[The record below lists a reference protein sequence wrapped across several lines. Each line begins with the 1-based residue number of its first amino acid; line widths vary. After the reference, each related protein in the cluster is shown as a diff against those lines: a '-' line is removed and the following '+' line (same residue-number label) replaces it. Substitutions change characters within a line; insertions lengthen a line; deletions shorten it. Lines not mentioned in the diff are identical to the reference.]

1 MVFPPELVRAIDDH
15 GAGLR
20 ILVVRLGAF
29 GDVLR
34 ALPAFRLA
42 RFALPDADIR
52 WVCDDRWASILEGHP
67 DLDGVIAVPRRA
79 RSAGAFLAFVRALRR
94 PRPGLVLD
102 FHGNLRSGI
111 VGRLSGSP
119 VRLGH
124 DGHQQKEGNRLF
136 TTHRVPEGERRRSRI
151 ERNLDLVRA
160 LGLPDSPLP
169 TAGLEL
175 PAAACRRATSIVR
188 DLLGSVAPYA
198 ILNPGASAAQAYKKP
213 PRELLV
219 AAARRVADAG
229 VAPIVVHGPG
239 EHEDARA
246 VADAGAARLAPPT
259 SIFELAALLSR
270 ARLFVGG
277 DSGPLHLAC
286 AVGCPVVGIYGPT
299 DPVVNAPWGSQHR
312 VVSPPGRPYTGI
324 KRLDRAAGGFAG
336 IVPEDVEAA
345 VDALLATTSPS
356 LSG

>member
-1 MVFPPELVRAIDDH
+1 MIFPPEVARSLDDH

-29 GDVLR
+29 GDILR

-42 RFALPDADIR
+42 RFALPDAVFQ
-52 WVCDDRWASILEGHP
+52 WVCDDRWAPILEGHP
-67 DLDGVIAVPRRA
+67 DLDGVIPLPRRS
-79 RSAGAFLAFVRALRR
+79 RSPGAWLSFLRALRHG
-94 PRPGLVLD
+94 RPGLVLD

-111 VGRLSGSP
+111 VGRLSGAGS
-119 VRLGH
+119 RLGH
-124 DGHQQKEGNRLF
+124 EGHQQKEGNRWF
-136 TTHRVPEGERRRSRI
+136 TTHRVAEGERRRSRV

-160 LGLPDSPLP
+160 LGLPTSPLP
-169 TAGLEL
+169 SAGLQI
-175 PAAACRRATSIVR
+175 PVAADRRAREIVR
-188 DLLGSVAPYA
+188 ELAGPGSAFA

-219 AAARRVADAG
+219 AAARRLGERDVL
-229 VAPIVVHGPG
+229 PIVVHGPG
-239 EHEDARA
+239 EEDDARS
-246 VADAGAARLAPPT
+246 VAEGGPARMAPAT

-286 AVGCPVVGIYGPT
+286 AVDCPVVGLYGPT
-299 DPVVNAPWGSQHR
+299 DPVVNAPWGVPSR
-312 VVSPPGRPYTGI
+312 VVFPPGRAYTGI
-324 KRLDRAAGGFAG
+324 KRIDRNAGGFAG
-336 IVPEDVEAA
+336 IVADDVAAA
-345 VDALLATTSPS
+345 VDGL